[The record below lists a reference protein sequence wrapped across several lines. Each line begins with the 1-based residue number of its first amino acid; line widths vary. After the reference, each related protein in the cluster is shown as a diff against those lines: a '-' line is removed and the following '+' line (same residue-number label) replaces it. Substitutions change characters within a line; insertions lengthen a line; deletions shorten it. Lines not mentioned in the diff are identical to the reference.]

1 MRRIILEEP
10 LARTAVWSR
19 GFALFALTV
28 ALIGVLMARA
38 GLDPTAAMAIE
49 GGAMLIAVA
58 AIAFALAAMVVIW
71 RTGYR
76 GTGRLLSGI
85 FIAAVVLAYPAFMA
99 FQADRIPHMSD
110 VSTDL
115 VELPRFAMSPQA
127 LTARGGVTPAEPSQA
142 EKDLQRR
149 LYPDIQPIVLD
160 TEAIDAH
167 ALVLKIVAARHWR
180 ITDDAL
186 PLGRFGVGRVDAV
199 AKTLVM
205 GFPADVTIRIKPL
218 AGQSRIDIRS
228 VSRTPWQEPGSNAAR
243 IQALAAD
250 LDDQASD
257 DK

>member
-19 GFALFALTV
+19 GFALFALAV
-28 ALIGVLMARA
+28 ALIGIVMARA

-49 GGAMLIAVA
+49 GAAILIALA
-58 AIAFALAAMVVIW
+58 AILFALAAMVVIW

-76 GTGRLLSGI
+76 GTGRLLGGLL
-85 FIAAVVLAYPAFMA
+85 IAALVLAYPGFMA
-99 FQADRIPHMSD
+99 FQANRIPHISD

-115 VELPRFAMSPQA
+115 GEPPRFAKSPQA
-127 LTARGGVTPAEPSQA
+127 IAARGGVTPGEPSQA
-142 EKDLQRR
+142 EKDLQRG
-149 LYPDIQPIVLD
+149 LYPDIQPIVVDL
-160 TEAIDAH
+160 EAMDAH
-167 ALVLKIVAARHWR
+167 ALILKIVAARHWR

-199 AKTLVM
+199 AKTSVM

-218 AGQSRIDIRS
+218 AGQARIDIRS

-250 LDDQASD
+250 LDDQSSD